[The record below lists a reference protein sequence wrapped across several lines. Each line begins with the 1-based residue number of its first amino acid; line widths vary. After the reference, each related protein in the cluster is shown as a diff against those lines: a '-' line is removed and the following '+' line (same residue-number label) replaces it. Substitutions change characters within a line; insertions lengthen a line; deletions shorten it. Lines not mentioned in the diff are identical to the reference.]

1 MNEGSGKSKITFQI
15 HPCTEDG
22 LVTIE
27 AKLYL
32 GSPFGRPGE
41 DFFDTKQMCTAL
53 RRIWFFDNLRCSED
67 MGYALAEWEGKRI
80 HVFKGGKIIIRRAK
94 DDEDAKKTLDIVGRI
109 LWGSIPC
116 SCGRPLVYCA
126 SGGCDECS
134 EKVCEIHAYPP
145 FVEVPEPSSPIKGG
159 DAFEYIQTIETKD
172 YYVQAFEDL
181 GGFVST
187 LKEMHEKILAGD
199 FSGLEA
205 LAENAE
211 ESMEEACG
219 AGSRYLIETPS
230 DQDASLGIIF
240 LGMAEDL
247 WTIWDAMLLM
257 KNVSFEVD
265 EYRVASELAFESYEA
280 FMGNDQTKASEIKN
294 RFKEFMRENHPNPV
308 IEIARA
314 GYHIARMMTKPFP
327 V

>member
-1 MNEGSGKSKITFQI
+1 MSEDSGRSKITFQI

-22 LVTIE
+22 FVTIE

-41 DFFDTKQMCTAL
+41 DFFDTRQMCTAL

-80 HVFKGGKIIIRRAK
+80 HVFKGGKIIIRRAR
-94 DDEDAKKTLDIVGRI
+94 DDADAKKTLDIVGRI

-116 SCGRPLVYCA
+116 SCGSPLVYCS
-126 SGGCDECS
+126 SGSCDECS
-134 EKVCEIHAYPP
+134 DKVCEIHAFPP
-145 FVEVPEPSSPIKGG
+145 FVEVPESSSKVKGG
-159 DAFEYIQTIETKD
+159 EALEYIQTIETKD

-181 GGFVST
+181 RGFVAA
-187 LKEMHEKILAGD
+187 LKEMDEKVRAGD
-199 FSGLEA
+199 FSGLDA
-205 LAENAE
+205 LAEKAE

-219 AGSRYLIETPS
+219 AGSRYLIETAS
-230 DQDASLGIIF
+230 DQDASLGIVF

-247 WTIWDAMLLM
+247 WDMMDAMLLM
-257 KNVSFEVD
+257 KNISFEVD
-265 EYRVASELAFESYEA
+265 EYEIASELAFDAYEA
-280 FMGNDQTKASEIKN
+280 FMKNDQAKADEIKN
-294 RFKEFMRENHPNPV
+294 RFMEFMREKHPNPV